1 MVIYLTHVKTVT
13 ETRAIWTYS
22 FYKNFWDLLLVV
34 GCEGPAIKTDI
45 RLLLSPLTF
54 SKILPYYY
62 KYHTLI
68 LEQPALIWSLDEQSL
83 PPGVE
88 LQATGTIPIG
98 KFSGYGKKKTLT
110 DLYCQNTWQVHHN
123 TLASGKRCT
132 KVNRNTRSMW
142 RVWRLADEFWRVLAE
157 LCRHVRAHKKRCILV
172 FIRVKC

>member
-1 MVIYLTHVKTVT
+1 MTNPTKKNWTRTCHAPQWPSLARRYYMVIYLTHVKTVT

-98 KFSGYGKKKTLT
+98 KFSGYGKKKKHLQICT
-110 DLYCQNTWQVHHN
+110 V
-123 TLASGKRCT
+123 KRLDKCIT
-132 KVNRNTRSMW
+132 THLRLERGALKLIETRGVCEESE
-142 RVWRLADEFWRVLAE
+142 D
-157 LCRHVRAHKKRCILV
+157 
-172 FIRVKC
+172 